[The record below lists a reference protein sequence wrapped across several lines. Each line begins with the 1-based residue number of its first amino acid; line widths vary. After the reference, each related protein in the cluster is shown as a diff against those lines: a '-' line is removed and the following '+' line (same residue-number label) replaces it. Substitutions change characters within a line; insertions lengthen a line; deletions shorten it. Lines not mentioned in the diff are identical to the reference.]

1 MRLSPLSKS
10 GCLALAI
17 LLAASCNT
25 APQHAKPR
33 IALVMKSLANEFFKT
48 MQDGATA
55 HREAHAAEYEL
66 IANGIKDELDV
77 ARQVEIVEQMIATQ
91 GKGIVIGPADSQAL
105 LY

>member
-1 MRLSPLSKS
+1 MRLSPLSKF

-17 LLAASCNT
+17 LLAANCSP
-25 APQHAKPR
+25 APQPVKPR

-77 ARQVEIVEQMIATQ
+77 ARQVEIVEQMIAQ
-91 GKGIVIGPADSQAL
+91 QVQAIVIAPADSKA
-105 LY
+105 